1 MKFWHKRK
9 TQQAPTLVVQHD
21 VLSDALTGLA
31 SVFGDGMTA
40 DHTGSGFTCTE
51 ADTIARVLVLAGHR
65 DEAVTWLEGHASGD
79 DCGDDHWHFDG
90 DDDEEGRVLNEDELT
105 AYVEEFAA

>member
-1 MKFWHKRK
+1 MKFWRKRK
-9 TQQAPTLVVQHD
+9 TEQAPTLVVQHSE
-21 VLSDALTGLA
+21 LSDALAGLA

-40 DHTGSGFTCTE
+40 DMTGGGFTCTE
-51 ADTIARVLVLAGHR
+51 ADMIARVLAVAGHR

-90 DDDEEGRVLNEDELT
+90 DDDEEGRVLNEAELT